1 MKRIFLL
8 TLATAVAGFATVA
21 HAAELTVVPDATSY
35 SSGAT
40 ITLTVTG
47 TIAPTAEL
55 TPNVDVR
62 LTFNNS
68 TFVSST
74 ADNALNPPPPFG
86 PQTSWTIG
94 GTQGSIIG
102 GEVTVFNQIQ
112 GLPPGGPFV
121 NNSNPAG
128 GFTDPAFITATV
140 LFTAGAAGT
149 TADFNFGALTN
160 FFDVTGASTGTSVSI
175 VPEPTTA
182 ALMGLGLLG
191 LAAAGRRR
199 H

>member
-21 HAAELTVVPDATSY
+21 NAATLTIAADATTY
-35 SSGAT
+35 APGAT

-47 TIAPTAEL
+47 TIDPTAEFAS
-55 TPNVDVR
+55 NIDVR
-62 LTFNNS
+62 LDLTNA

-74 ADNALNPPPPFG
+74 ADQALNPPPAFG
-86 PQTSWTIG
+86 PQTGWTVG
-94 GTQGSIIG
+94 GTEGTASG
-102 GEVTVFNQIQ
+102 NSVTVFGQIQ

-121 NNSNPAG
+121 NNYNG
-128 GFTDPAFITATV
+128 TDAFITATV
-140 LFTAGAAGT
+140 VATAGSPGT
-149 TADFNFGALTN
+149 AEFDFGSLTN
-160 FFDVTGASTGTSVSI
+160 FFGVGGGAGTTVNV

-199 H
+199 